1 MDVGS
6 QIGDPEGGTMIEDIK
21 VAGEQVVETVKNI
34 IKEGNV
40 RRITIKNS
48 AGETVLSIPLTV
60 GVVGVAVVPVL
71 SAIGAVAS
79 LMSDC
84 TLSIE
89 REG

>member
-1 MDVGS
+1 
-6 QIGDPEGGTMIEDIK
+6 MIEDIK
-21 VAGEQVVETVKNI
+21 VAGEQVVETVKNL

-40 RRITIKNS
+40 RRVTVKNN

-60 GVVGVAVVPVL
+60 GVVGVAIAPML
-71 SAIGAVAS
+71 AALGAVAS
-79 LMSDC
+79 LMTEC

>member
-1 MDVGS
+1 
-6 QIGDPEGGTMIEDIK
+6 MIDDIK

-48 AGETVLSIPLTV
+48 AGETVLSIPLTI
-60 GVVGVAVVPVL
+60 GVVGVAIAPVL

-79 LMSDC
+79 LMSEC

-89 REG
+89 RES

>member
-1 MDVGS
+1 
-6 QIGDPEGGTMIEDIK
+6 MIEEMK
-21 VAGEQVVETVKNI
+21 VAGEQVVETVKNL

-48 AGETVLSIPLTV
+48 AGETVLSIPLTI

-89 REG
+89 RES